1 MFSQRSK
8 FSYLVEWFVIVTV
21 IGLAIGVGLKCFGHA
36 IERARSVEAITN
48 ISNISSALERCY
60 LMRGAYAACQGG
72 YLLKG
77 EWPLDIEYPG
87 DHPQA
92 KFDYGIW
99 ADHTDWVIVAKPAD
113 QSEQAKDFLF
123 MSTYFNHNLITC
135 GFGMSSEKCNDIRY
149 IVK

>member
-8 FSYLVEWFVIVTV
+8 FSYLVEWFVV
-21 IGLAIGVGLKCFGHA
+21 ISILGLMTGTGLKFFSQA
-36 IERARSVEAITN
+36 IQRARSVEAITN

-60 LMRGAYAACQGG
+60 MMRGAYAACQGG
-72 YLLKG
+72 YFLKG

-99 ADHTDWVIVAKPAD
+99 ADHTDWVIVARPSD
-113 QSEQAKDFLF
+113 QDQPAKDFLF
-123 MSTYFNHNLITC
+123 MSTYFGHNLITC
-135 GFGMSSEKCNDIRY
+135 GFGISNEKCNEIRY
-149 IVK
+149 IVR